1 VVVKWDTQTRGDE
14 HFSYQTVCRFES
26 RPGLST
32 SAAVTA
38 FATEAP
44 SKMEALPNR
53 IETPEVSQMNQIQKK
68 GKNKIAPE
76 FQCPIPMESLQKKK
90 QVLWWAG
97 RCGEVN
103 F

>member
-1 VVVKWDTQTRGDE
+1 MSISPTKPFAALNQGPAYLPQLPLR
-14 HFSYQTVCRFES
+14 
-26 RPGLST
+26 LSPQ
-32 SAAVTA
+32 S
-38 FATEAP
+38 P

-90 QVLWWAG
+90 QVALVGGQVW
-97 RCGEVN
+97 RSQFLICNEL
-103 F
+103 